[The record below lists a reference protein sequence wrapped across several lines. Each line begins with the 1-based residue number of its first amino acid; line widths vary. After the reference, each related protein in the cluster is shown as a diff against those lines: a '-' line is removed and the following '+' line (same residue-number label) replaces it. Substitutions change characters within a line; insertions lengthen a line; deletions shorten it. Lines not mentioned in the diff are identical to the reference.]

1 MDGRLSRREQR
12 EQDPAY
18 RSTRPSPGTSR
29 AGLDALRDD
38 VRDDRSMT
46 SRELSDE
53 YWYCMDHR
61 RVEKFEDTD
70 SKNRIGPFPTAE
82 AAAHALQTIAERE
95 KAYDSEDSAWEGD
108 E

>member
-1 MDGRLSRREQR
+1 
-12 EQDPAY
+12 
-18 RSTRPSPGTSR
+18 
-29 AGLDALRDD
+29 

-82 AAAHALQTIAERE
+82 AASRALQTIAERE

-108 E
+108 D